1 MSDQTI
7 TPHRDYFY
15 VRRGFESV
23 QPIYERLE
31 GRGYI
36 AGSYAAFMASPCDAP
51 ILPNDVDIF
60 ATSQENARALTDD
73 LIKLPQVLWMEE
85 NDTVFTITRG
95 TIERHDLAIQ
105 IVKPNPAWQI
115 FPQDILNDFDLDISR
130 AVLVGPTKVIADFN
144 VGLREGKVLR
154 VNNPLRSLKRVLK
167 YHARGVDF
175 NDHEL
180 LKLFQAWEQMS
191 EERKA
196 IMLSRARM
204 DAMPPEP
211 VDSGDWE
218 YDEDD
223 WFEGE

>member
-1 MSDQTI
+1 MNDQLI
-7 TPHRDYFY
+7 TPHRDYFR
-15 VRRGFESV
+15 VVRGFESIR
-23 QPIYERLE
+23 PIYERLGE
-31 GRGYI
+31 RGYI
-36 AGSYAAFMASPCDAP
+36 AGSYAAFMAAPCDHP
-51 ILPNDVDIF
+51 ILPNDIDIF
-60 ATSQENARALTDD
+60 ATSQENASALTDD

-85 NDTVFTITRG
+85 NDTAFTITRG
-95 TIERHDLAIQ
+95 TINCHDLAIQ

-115 FPQDILNDFDLDISR
+115 FPEDILNDFDLDISR
-130 AVLVGPTKVIADFN
+130 AVLVGPNKVIADYN
-144 VGLREGKVLR
+144 VGLHEGKVLR

-167 YHARGVDF
+167 YHARGVEF

-196 IMLSRARM
+196 IMLDRARM
-204 DAMPPEP
+204 DAAPYEP
-211 VDSGDWE
+211 ANSGDWE